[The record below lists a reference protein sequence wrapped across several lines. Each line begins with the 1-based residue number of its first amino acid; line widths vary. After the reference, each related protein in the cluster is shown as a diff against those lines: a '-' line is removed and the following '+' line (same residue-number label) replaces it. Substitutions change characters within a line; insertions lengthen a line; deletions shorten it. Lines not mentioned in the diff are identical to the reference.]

1 MRLGYEYQSLK
12 DADIHPETRIFL
24 NRFVPAIQR
33 INRDKNLTVE
43 QILATIEE
51 IHGIIKNNDMGKEFL
66 GRLLDQTADIK
77 LIDFDHPEDND
88 FAVVDEL
95 TFGPEAKGSFRP
107 DVTVLVNGIPL
118 GFLEVK
124 KPNNEGGIQKE
135 FHRMLDERLQVPEFK
150 KYFNM
155 LQFVTFSNNMEYET
169 DNDAAPA
176 EEVRA
181 GSFYSTPNGNRT
193 FFSFFR
199 EENPKTSGFKEIYM
213 DEVRYILKDN
223 GYSPS
228 YADTEEFQT
237 NLQPSTPCNR
247 FVTSFFDIP
256 RMMYLLQ
263 YGFFYVDTIDEK
275 TGQPVTQK
283 HIMRYPQ
290 FFASQAIL
298 KRIDGGGKSGIIFH
312 TQGSGKTELSAFST
326 RIIRDYY
333 SERGIT
339 AKFYYVVDRLDLLI
353 QVRDEMRN
361 RGLNAIEVN
370 SRSDFEKELKRPLP
384 KRGDLRSN
392 GEIVV
397 VNIQKFTDALPQ
409 VSNVYDAKIQRIFFV
424 DEAHRS
430 YKQTGQF
437 FKNLMLVDD
446 NAIYIAMTGTPLLS
460 KKERSN
466 LKFGD
471 YIHKKCCL
479 SKDVPDIYQC
489 IKDTVAE
496 NGYPSKL
503 SDTICAM
510 LRYMKKNN
518 LLGGC
523 HATASAMYVA
533 LSEQG
538 FKTEL
543 CVGEIGSPDMSPF
556 DHSWVTVDDKVIDLA
571 CYMPL
576 PNSAGITNASY
587 PIVLSTDVVTKSTP
601 KLTYGVETG
610 MGFDF
615 QTQQLLRMP
624 FVDYLDNYP
633 FEKNG
638 LWTVIQRISPVPI
651 NYRTL
656 REKYSNVQR
665 KICK

>member
-1 MRLGYEYQSLK
+1 MRVPWNEDMRVKFPATVQFMRLGYEYQSLK

-107 DVTVLVNGIPL
+107 DINILVNGIPL

-228 YADTEEFQT
+228 YAD
-237 NLQPSTPCNR
+237 
-247 FVTSFFDIP
+247 
-256 RMMYLLQ
+256 
-263 YGFFYVDTIDEK
+263 
-275 TGQPVTQK
+275 
-283 HIMRYPQ
+283 
-290 FFASQAIL
+290 
-298 KRIDGGGKSGIIFH
+298 
-312 TQGSGKTELSAFST
+312 
-326 RIIRDYY
+326 
-333 SERGIT
+333 
-339 AKFYYVVDRLDLLI
+339 
-353 QVRDEMRN
+353 
-361 RGLNAIEVN
+361 
-370 SRSDFEKELKRPLP
+370 
-384 KRGDLRSN
+384 
-392 GEIVV
+392 
-397 VNIQKFTDALPQ
+397 
-409 VSNVYDAKIQRIFFV
+409 
-424 DEAHRS
+424 
-430 YKQTGQF
+430 
-437 FKNLMLVDD
+437 
-446 NAIYIAMTGTPLLS
+446 
-460 KKERSN
+460 
-466 LKFGD
+466 
-471 YIHKKCCL
+471 
-479 SKDVPDIYQC
+479 VPDIYQC

-518 LLGGC
+518 LLGAC

-610 MGFDF
+610 LGFDF